1 MSKNQL
7 CKSVASTPPQT
18 SEIWNT
24 HKTLCLYDIENM
36 KVEGGGAKKLYH
48 DTRSCRC
55 NEEGIDAIMVGGRE
69 SRKNTIFSE
78 IGSLMLYDIENMQVE
93 GGGGQES
100 RTKHIHQGQITY
112 S

>member
-1 MSKNQL
+1 MMLITCRWS
-7 CKSVASTPPQT
+7 
-18 SEIWNT
+18 
-24 HKTLCLYDIENM
+24 
-36 KVEGGGAKKLYH
+36 GGGGRKSYH

-55 NEEGIDAIMVGGRE
+55 NEEGIDAIKVGGRE

-100 RTKHIHQGQITY
+100 RKTNTSTKDRSVIV
-112 S
+112 